1 MGLGFSL
8 KVLGFQEAIEIA
20 RYFLT
25 IESSGEITTVS
36 FCLLALTIPGKCK
49 EQRLRIPDSVKLCRE
64 KKGSDEDRLR
74 GKLLAKDGASRR
86 IAASSLG
93 RFLNSVPSPEKPLFS
108 NLVMAIGRTLHSI
121 P

>member
-1 MGLGFSL
+1 MCCGF
-8 KVLGFQEAIEIA
+8 KIQEPHDRI
-20 RYFLT
+20 RWR
-25 IESSGEITTVS
+25 S
-36 FCLLALTIPGKCK
+36 FNPPAPIKINL
-49 EQRLRIPDSVKLCRE
+49 QVQLCRE

-93 RFLNSVPSPEKPLFS
+93 RFLNSVPSPEKLLFS
-108 NLVMAIGRTLHSI
+108 NLVLAIGRTLHSI